1 MTNMQTTLAEFPSDL
16 YKKYDFAPVMRPPK
30 PMKPVSLSLAA
41 YPDAVIDLDWYVG
54 GYLENRKGMYSSPLY
69 NAQRF
74 IHLGIDIWAPAGEAV
89 FAIADGRVFGARDN
103 NNELDYGPTV
113 VVEHTIDGFTFYVL
127 YGHLS
132 RSSIAGLEAG
142 MLVKRGQKLAELGT
156 EAENGGWVPHLHF
169 ALGIERPE
177 QIDMPGVCA
186 PEDTEKYRVLHPD
199 PRFVLGPIY

>member
-1 MTNMQTTLAEFPSDL
+1 MIKSITEFPSDL
-16 YKKYDFAPVMRPPK
+16 YKRFDFAPVMNPSK
-30 PMKPVSLSLAA
+30 PLKPVALSDAV
-41 YPDAVIDLDWYVG
+41 YPDAVADMDWYVG

-103 NNELDYGPTV
+103 ANELDYGPTV
-113 VVEHTIDGFTFYVL
+113 VVEHTINGVTFYAL

-132 RSSIAGLEAG
+132 RDSIKDIVAGLPIT
-142 MLVKRGQKLAELGT
+142 RGQKLAELGT
-156 EAENGGWVPHLHF
+156 DSENGGWVPHLHF
-169 ALGIERPE
+169 ALGIERPAE
-177 QIDMPGVCA
+177 VDMPGVCA
-186 PEDTEKYRVLHPD
+186 PEDTEKYRILHPD